1 MNTDT
6 SKIRIYCQPDG
17 ELAIDTDK
25 EIYIC
30 KNVEVVGIN
39 FKCAVWPLIEQR
51 LASGK
56 DVDITIKTKAR
67 G

>member
-1 MNTDT
+1 MNTQV
-6 SKIRIYCQPDG
+6 SKIRIYRQPDG

-39 FKCAVWPLIEQR
+39 FKCAVWPLIEQK
-51 LASGK
+51 LATGK
-56 DVDITIKTKAR
+56 DVDIIIKTK
-67 G
+67 